1 MKLEKETNKGQNKF
15 ESVYKTLDETTV
27 KLDEAKS
34 KLSKYNAR
42 NVNKRQK
49 KAREQIFNNINRN
62 TGIKKSMRA
71 KG

>member
-49 KAREQIFNNINRN
+49 KA
-62 TGIKKSMRA
+62 
-71 KG
+71 